1 MYDTPPDWAWGDWVI
16 GDLADTLRK
25 VSELIG
31 RRAVVLRA
39 NVEPPS
45 DPSELPQVRLWVD
58 SVLTAYRVRQN
69 LLLAGEHLSNLL
81 VQEDDARWDAE
92 FAGVH
97 LTVVVS
103 GAGG

>member
-1 MYDTPPDWAWGDWVI
+1 MHDALPDCAWGDWVF

-31 RRAVVLRA
+31 RRVVVLRA

-45 DPSELPQVRLWVD
+45 DPSELPQVRLWVN
-58 SVLTAYRVRQN
+58 SVLTAYRVRQD
-69 LLLAGEHLSNLL
+69 LLAGEHPVTLL
-81 VQEDDARWDAE
+81 GRGTDTRWDAE
-92 FAGVH
+92 VAGTH

-103 GAGG
+103 GAV

>member
-1 MYDTPPDWAWGDWVI
+1 MHDAPPDWAWGDWVI

-45 DPSELPQVRLWVD
+45 DFSELPHVRLWVD
-58 SVLTAYRVRQN
+58 NALAAYRVRQD
-69 LLLAGEHLSNLL
+69 LLAGDHPVTLL
-81 VQEDDARWDAE
+81 GQEADTRWDAE
-92 FAGVH
+92 VAGLH

-103 GAGG
+103 GAV

>member
-1 MYDTPPDWAWGDWVI
+1 MHDAPPDWAWGDWVI

-39 NVEPPS
+39 NVEPPL

-58 SVLTAYRVRQN
+58 SVITAYRVRQD
-69 LLLAGEHLSNLL
+69 LLAGDYPVTLL
-81 VQEDDARWDAE
+81 GQEGDSSWDAE
-92 FAGVH
+92 VAGVH

-103 GAGG
+103 GAVR